1 VNVRVRP
8 ETDELRDVRESLAM
22 LTASMPLSEN
32 DNERLRLLQAREAEL
47 VQLQGARDAELTKL
61 DDPPR

>member
-8 ETDELRDVRESLAM
+8 ETDELHDVRESLAE
-22 LTASMPLSEN
+22 LTTSMPLSEQ

-47 VQLQGARDAELTKL
+47 VQLQSARDAELTKL

>member
-8 ETDELRDVRESLAM
+8 ETDELHEVRESLAQ
-22 LTASMPLSEN
+22 LSALMPLSEN